1 MGLREQ
7 GQEVE
12 LGGEG
17 EGCGRFN
24 VEGIVRGSCLLSVS
38 VTVGDRT
45 LSCPEG
51 CMILMTKAILR
62 NEF

>member
-1 MGLREQ
+1 VGLREQ

-38 VTVGDRT
+38 ITVGRGGT
-45 LSCPEG
+45 GIFLV
-51 CMILMTKAILR
+51 LR
-62 NEF
+62 DV